1 MLCHWCVL
9 VLSWLCIGFVM
20 VVHYVI
26 HSCRILNI
34 DPNKHTAFATQ
45 HWDFPP
51 LPSYSPLG
59 VGDYDWVTH
68 FLWISALVPRECN
81 IPALEGKGG
90 HFSRTQPLS
99 SPSHHQNHTLVLE
112 GTQQEVHSLLII
124 SVKKIRILTDLVLS
138 DISDGSWKDK
148 KRIDT
153 FGKIVIFGLILPCSY
168 YINNTKH
175 SSNMY
180 VIVWIRHK

>member
-1 MLCHWCVL
+1 MCLAQDKPFIHTGTISLTERLAGCMLCHWCVL

-124 SVKKIRILTDLVLS
+124 SVKKIRILTDLVLWHF
-138 DISDGSWKDK
+138 GWLL
-148 KRIDT
+148 KRQEE
-153 FGKIVIFGLILPCSY
+153 
-168 YINNTKH
+168 N
-175 SSNMY
+175 
-180 VIVWIRHK
+180 RHIW